1 MAPMTV
7 TLIVTRCLIPTL
19 ATAQCGGAGAQAKEL
34 LKEQDEDF
42 AKKVGGGRGGA

>member
-1 MAPMTV
+1 MARMTV

-19 ATAQCGGAGAQAKEL
+19 AIAQRGGAGAQAKEL

-42 AKKVGGGRGGA
+42 AKKVGGGRGDA